1 MKAIYTAEPG
11 RFGLEERPVPSVA
24 PDEALV
30 AVRVAAICRTD
41 IHIRRGTA
49 THVRYPVIPGHE
61 FSGVVERLGA
71 DARLPG
77 GPGPGDRVAV
87 QTIMGC
93 GFCPACRAGE
103 TMRCLNYSELGS
115 RRDGGFAEYCAVP
128 ARYLF
133 RLPETVS
140 LEEAALLEPLA
151 NAVAVNERVAVR
163 PGERVVVFGAGAIG
177 LLTAKVARLAS
188 PSVLAVVDLDEAR
201 LAAAAAMGATHTINA
216 SAPGALDDL
225 RQCVLQGEGADVVCE
240 CSGSIQAF
248 AGSLDIVGWRG
259 RIAVEGSVERN
270 ETIPLCPRTLQR
282 FQGILTGVGGW
293 AARDF
298 QRAWQLVARG
308 LVDLRG
314 MVTHLFAFEQWR
326 EALDLVERGRT
337 PHGEG
342 VLVRAAFAPQQ
353 KGAGP

>member
-1 MKAIYTAEPG
+1 MKAIRTVAPG
-11 RFGLEERPVPSVA
+11 SFTMEERPLPAIA

-30 AVRVAAICRTD
+30 AVHVAAICRTD

-49 THVRYPVIPGHE
+49 THLRYPVVPGHE
-61 FSGVVERLGA
+61 FSGVVEKVGPA
-71 DARLPG
+71 ARGLLQPG
-77 GPGPGDRVAV
+77 TRVAV

-93 GFCPACRAGE
+93 GFCPACRMGE
-103 TMRCLNYSELGS
+103 TMRCASYSELGS

-133 RLPETVS
+133 PLPDRLS

-177 LLTAKVARLAS
+177 LLTARVALLGRPL
-188 PSVLAVVDLDEAR
+188 VLAVVDLDDAR
-201 LAAAAAMGATHTINA
+201 LRAAASAGATHTLNA
-216 SAPGALDDL
+216 SQPQALEQL
-225 RQCVLQGEGADVVCE
+225 EERILEGRGADVVCE
-240 CSGSIQAF
+240 CSGSIRAF
-248 AGSLDIVGWRG
+248 ASALRIVAWRG
-259 RIAVEGSVERN
+259 RIAVEGSVENN

-282 FQGILTGVGGW
+282 FQGMVTGVGGW

-298 QRAWQLVARG
+298 QRAWDLANDG

-314 MVTHLFAFEQWR
+314 IVTHTFTLERWSEAFEAA
-326 EALDLVERGRT
+326 EKGRAES
-337 PHGEG
+337 GG
-342 VLVRAAFAPQQ
+342 LLLRAALTPQAQ
-353 KGAGP
+353 GARQ